1 MNDATSTE
9 EQEDGGGSGSQSKV
23 LVAAIVA
30 VALAAFVVQNTASTP
45 VRWLVFDGS
54 APLWLVILAAAVA
67 GAVLSELGGWLL
79 RRRKRRS

>member
-54 APLWLVILAAAVA
+54 APFLTMPPVAGTGAAISFGACGGAAATRPVH
-67 GAVLSELGGWLL
+67 
-79 RRRKRRS
+79 